1 MADKLLLS
9 TGLINLLIIVATVVV
24 FTVATVARV
33 CGKVVAV
40 GEEDL
45 VRKVLK
51 SQFNRFLEQSF
62 RTDF

>member
-40 GEEDL
+40 SAFGEEDL
-45 VRKVLK
+45 VEKL
-51 SQFNRFLEQSF
+51 F
-62 RTDF
+62 